1 MAATRPTV
9 HPVVLGLTTPRPLT
23 TTDHLSAAA
32 EAPAW
37 WDHRRVRGEET
48 ATTGEMTRWEEG
60 PTEGG
65 TFTEEA
71 VVGEEETQDLE
82 AEGEE
87 VPEEEDTT
95 IWTVPYFKCLYSAKF
110 ADCAQVFSMFH
121 SNFFF
126 VSHS

>member
-1 MAATRPTV
+1 MVATRPTV
-9 HPVVLGLTTPRPLT
+9 HPVVLGLTTPLPLT
-23 TTDHLSAAA
+23 TTDHLSVAV
-32 EAPAW
+32 EAHAW
-37 WDHRRVRGEET
+37 WDHRQVRGEET

-95 IWTVPYFKCLYSAKF
+95 IWMVPYF
-110 ADCAQVFSMFH
+110 QVLF
-121 SNFFF
+121 
-126 VSHS
+126 